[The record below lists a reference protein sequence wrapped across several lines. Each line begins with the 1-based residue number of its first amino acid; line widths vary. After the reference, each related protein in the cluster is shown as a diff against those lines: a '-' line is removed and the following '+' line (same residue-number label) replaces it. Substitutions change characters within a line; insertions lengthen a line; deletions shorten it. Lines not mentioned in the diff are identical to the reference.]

1 MSCFESRTR
10 SSIRRLGAVRTRAS
24 RCANASRPGSGSGRT
39 GCASRHRHAR
49 PSNRGGSF
57 AILSLIDSGSFEVS
71 VSVPLVLE
79 YEYAMVRA
87 GAQVKVSKRTVLEII
102 DYICSIGRKAE
113 IYDLWRPF
121 LSDPNDDMILEV
133 AVADGCDAIVTHNV
147 RDFTGAETFGIDV
160 LTTKDFL
167 KLIRSRK

>member
-1 MSCFESRTR
+1 
-10 SSIRRLGAVRTRAS
+10 
-24 RCANASRPGSGSGRT
+24 
-39 GCASRHRHAR
+39 
-49 PSNRGGSF
+49 
-57 AILSLIDSGSFEVS
+57 
-71 VSVPLVLE
+71 
-79 YEYAMVRA
+79 MVRA

-113 IYDLWRPF
+113 IYYLWRPF

-160 LTTKDFL
+160 LTPKDFL
-167 KLIRSRK
+167 KLIRARK

>member
-1 MSCFESRTR
+1 M
-10 SSIRRLGAVRTRAS
+10 
-24 RCANASRPGSGSGRT
+24 
-39 GCASRHRHAR
+39 
-49 PSNRGGSF
+49 
-57 AILSLIDSGSFEVS
+57 S

-79 YEYAMVRA
+79 YKYAMVRA

-113 IYDLWRPF
+113 IYYLWRPF